1 MLTLLLQLAG
11 DFISLINRNAK
22 RRRSIDVALD
32 RMPAEARRF
41 DEIRE
46 HLDSRGR
53 PPRKLSPV
61 MTRATEDDRLVD
73 PDFARAPACSRA
85 ITSAGSRKA
94 SEQLKRRSV
103 ICFYFDGYHF
113 TGS

>member
-1 MLTLLLQLAG
+1 MHG
-11 DFISLINRNAK
+11 DFISLINRDAK
-22 RRRSIDVALD
+22 RRHSIDFALD
-32 RMPAEARRF
+32 RILAEARRF

-46 HLDSRGR
+46 RLDSRGR
-53 PPRKLSPV
+53 SPRKLSPV
-61 MTRATEDDRLVD
+61 ITWATEDGRLVD
-73 PDFARAPACSRA
+73 PDFARARAPACSRP

-94 SEQLKRRSV
+94 SEQLKRRNV